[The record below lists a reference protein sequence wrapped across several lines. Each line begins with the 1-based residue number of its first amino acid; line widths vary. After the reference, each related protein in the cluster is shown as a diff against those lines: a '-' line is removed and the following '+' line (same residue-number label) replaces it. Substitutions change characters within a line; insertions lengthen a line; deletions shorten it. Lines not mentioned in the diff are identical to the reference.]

1 VIKWKIHK
9 KITREKVET
18 NNYVSWTMEDTN
30 EFLHLLVDVM
40 NRERIVD
47 AKGSLN
53 KQNVERIILPRLNA
67 KTKLT
72 KNGFKIG
79 IT

>member
-1 VIKWKIHK
+1 
-9 KITREKVET
+9 
-18 NNYVSWTMEDTN
+18 MEDTN

-72 KNGFKIG
+72 KTYSLLF
-79 IT
+79 